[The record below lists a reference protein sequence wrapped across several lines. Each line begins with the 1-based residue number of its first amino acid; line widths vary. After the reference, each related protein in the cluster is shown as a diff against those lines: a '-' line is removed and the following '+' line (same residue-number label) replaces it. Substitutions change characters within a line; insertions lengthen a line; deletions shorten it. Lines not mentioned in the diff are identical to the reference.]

1 MAVKRLAVF
10 PKLSTV
16 QREQGMT
23 DFNDLGRAQPEVVA
37 RHLEAVLNE
46 VRQGRA
52 VRREHA
58 ASVEFTR

>member
-1 MAVKRLAVF
+1 MAVKGLAVF
-10 PKLSTV
+10 PKLSAE

-37 RHLEAVLNE
+37 RHLEAVLHE